1 MDRAA
6 AKVLLEMEGRGVLQD
21 LIPYV
26 GQLEHAYVPIKG
38 CISDPYEYS
47 LLYGPGDMVC
57 LPTYGREV
65 INTDGMTR
73 GIAIVI
79 DGGGCLEMLLE
90 PFPKS
95 LCQVTSVLL
104 LTTHMV
110 TLEPTNYPI
119 FLSDVIPALWGHH
132 DGPDDPASLEM
143 YLNSNLANAFLK
155 LFAESLCVRD
165 YHVDHTVF
173 VVLIV
178 VSLVSVVVVFGLIT
192 TMSIVVVSLKSV

>member
-1 MDRAA
+1 M
-6 AKVLLEMEGRGVLQD
+6 
-21 LIPYV
+21 
-26 GQLEHAYVPIKG
+26 PIKG

-47 LLYGPGDMVC
+47 LLDGPDDMVC
-57 LPTYGREV
+57 LPTQCREV

-73 GIAIVI
+73 GVAIVI

-110 TLEPTNYPI
+110 TLEPAGYPI
-119 FLSDVIPALWGHH
+119 FLSNVIPDLGSHQEIP
-132 DGPDDPASLEM
+132 DGTTFLEM
-143 YLNSNLANAFLK
+143 YLDPSLTTYILEAFVK
-155 LFAESLCVRD
+155 SFGVRD
-165 YHVDHTVF
+165 QSVGHTVF
-173 VVLIV
+173 V

-192 TMSIVVVSLKSV
+192 TMSKVVAGLRSVV